1 MNRIIFPS
9 PLVKGDKIAIISPAS
24 HILPDYV
31 DGACNA
37 IAEMGYQPV
46 VSTHCK
52 GQCDGYSG
60 TIEQRLA
67 DFNEALH
74 NPEVKAILCSRGG
87 YGVVHLLEYFSTEQ
101 IAQNAKWLI
110 GFSDISALHAA
121 MSASG
126 VASIHASMAKHLTQ
140 FGIDNPASQALFNI
154 LEGKLP
160 TYEVEPHPFN
170 RPGTATG
177 TLVGGNMAVLCGLL
191 DTEFDLLSRGDILF
205 IEDIGEEVY
214 KIERMLYNLRLSGVL
229 PMIKGLI
236 VGRFTDY
243 RNPDGNG
250 ESMEQMVK
258 RMVEP
263 YDFPVAFNFP
273 VGHVDENMPLIES
286 ASVKLTVAQTTQLQ
300 FLPQE
305 PH

>member
-1 MNRIIFPS
+1 MEQIIFPS
-9 PLVKGDKIAIISPAS
+9 PLTKGDKIAIISPAS

-37 IAEMGYQPV
+37 IAQMGFQPV

-52 GQCDGYSG
+52 GQCGGYSG

-67 DFNEALH
+67 DFLEALH

-87 YGVVHLLEYFSTEQ
+87 YGVVHLLEYLSADD
-101 IAQNAKWLI
+101 IAENAKWLI

-121 MSASG
+121 MVASG

-140 FGIDNPASQALFNI
+140 FGVDDEATVALFNI
-154 LEGKLP
+154 LQGNLP
-160 TYEVEPHPFN
+160 TYQTPSHAFN
-170 RPGTATG
+170 KPGTASG
-177 TLVGGNMAVLCGLL
+177 TLTGGNMAVLCGLL
-191 DTEFDLLSRGDILF
+191 DTDFDLLNRGDILF
-205 IEDIGEEVY
+205 IEDVGEEVY

-250 ESMEQMVK
+250 DSMEQMVK

-263 YDFPVAFNFP
+263 YDIPVAFDFP
-273 VGHVDENMPLIES
+273 VGHVDENMPLIEG
-286 ASVKLTVAQTTQLQ
+286 AQVTLTVADTVTLQ
-300 FLPQE
+300 F
-305 PH
+305 HA